1 MSNVYKHVPV
11 LSCVKILRYL
21 QIFITPRS
29 RPNPSSGREL
39 KVLHGL
45 CQELNRISGRNLSS
59 RMDKNTINTDKI
71 GYIYLY
77 IIYKIHIEFLEY
89 KTTSVTSW
97 RPLHLL
103 NLQALRAEQL
113 VQILGSLWGTL
124 KKYEKIAKG
133 RLLFV
138 EPRANSITI
147 SISDLFI
154 LNSSF
159 FNLRIYCN
167 IQQSTVST
175 QQYNSR

>member
-1 MSNVYKHVPV
+1 MCTNMYQYCPVSKSWDIYKYS
-11 LSCVKILRYL
+11 L
-21 QIFITPRS
+21 PRGLG
-29 RPNPSSGREL
+29 PIQALAGEL

-133 RLLFV
+133 RAPFCWTTSQFYYNIHFWPFYSEFKLL
-138 EPRANSITI
+138 
-147 SISDLFI
+147 
-154 LNSSF
+154 
-159 FNLRIYCN
+159 
-167 IQQSTVST
+167 
-175 QQYNSR
+175 